1 MVFHGIQIGG
11 FTDDDTRLRAAQ
23 ELVAAESH
31 DIAAS
36 VQHFADRRF
45 MRQSPCGQIDEQAAA
60 DIVDAGQSVVM
71 GQAGQVRSGN
81 TLGKTDDAVITGVDL
96 HEGRRIF
103 ADGPFV
109 VGQMSLVGRTDFA
122 DTAAALFDDVGNPE
136 GAADFDEFPP
146 RHDDFPAGGHAGQG
160 QEDGSGIVIDDDG
173 IFGTGQLT
181 EKFPDMVIARSPL
194 AGSQVVF

>member
-11 FTDDDTRLRAAQ
+11 FTDDDTHLRAAQ

-36 VQHFADRRF
+36 VQHFPDRRF

-60 DIVDAGQSVVM
+60 DIVDAGQAVVM

-81 TLGKTDDAVITGVDL
+81 TLGKTDDAVITGVNL
-96 HEGRRIF
+96 HESRRIF

-136 GAADFDEFPP
+136 GAADFDEFP
-146 RHDDFPAGGHAGQG
+146 RDTTTSRPAAML
-160 QEDGSGIVIDDDG
+160 DRVKR
-173 IFGTGQLT
+173 TAAALLLT
-181 EKFPDMVIARSPL
+181 TMASSAPVSSQRS
-194 AGSQVVF
+194 SRTWS